1 MISPW
6 VLKAII
12 TTEALLQCDWKN
24 KTFPVYLTKG
34 QVGKSPDKDTDQSV
48 SRQEEI
54 ELYAPYFWINYWA
67 GGMGK

>member
-1 MISPW
+1 
-6 VLKAII
+6 
-12 TTEALLQCDWKN
+12 LQCDWKN